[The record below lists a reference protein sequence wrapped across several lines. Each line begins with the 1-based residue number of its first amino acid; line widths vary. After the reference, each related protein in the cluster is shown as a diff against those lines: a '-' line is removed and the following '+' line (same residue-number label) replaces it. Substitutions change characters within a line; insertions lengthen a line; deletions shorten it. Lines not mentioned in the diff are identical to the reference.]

1 MTILNYWVEVKRKQ
15 NEQENNIAI
24 VLTGV
29 ALATGHQFGI
39 SVFYRPKQQDLAAA
53 II

>member
-29 ALATGHQFGI
+29 ALATGA
-39 SVFYRPKQQDLAAA
+39 SVWYFSFL
-53 II
+53 